1 MAGGS
6 SLRIS
11 SLLLL
16 ALGASQGQVIE
27 FESNGLRY
35 HALTRNGL
43 TIMLAHLPRQ
53 IRDYSVLQVAVSNG
67 SDSPQTIRPED
78 FLFIREDGA
87 EIPASSAR
95 NVVHDLVDRAG
106 RGDVAKLVTA

>member
-6 SLRIS
+6 SLPIS

-16 ALGASQGQVIE
+16 SLGAAQGQVIE

-43 TIMLAHLPRQ
+43 TIMLASLPRH
-53 IRDYSVLQVAVSNG
+53 IREYSVVQVAVSNG
-67 SDSPQTIRPED
+67 GTQAQTLRPED
-78 FLFIREDGA
+78 FLFIRDDGA
-87 EIPASSAR
+87 EVNPAAAR
-95 NVVHDLVDRAG
+95 AVVHDLVDRAG
-106 RGDVAKLVTA
+106 